1 MEIVC
6 KIINMKLYNKNKN
19 QISQL
24 KEIPFKLEREIQNL
38 FESQL
43 TELLGLQLVKSEFSI
58 KNRRIDTLAFDNQS
72 NAFIII
78 EYKRSKSN
86 SVVDQGFTYLN
97 LMLENKADFIIEYNE
112 SCKTTLQRKDVDW
125 SQTRVIFVSTNF
137 TENQK
142 LATNFKDIAIE
153 LYEVKQYE
161 SGIIAI
167 NPIKKSSSA
176 TSIQPLTVKD
186 ESIRKVTREIKVY
199 TEEDHLKNISD
210 TITELY
216 ETFKEAILNLADNIE
231 VVPRKQQIGFRLN
244 GIICDIH
251 IQKKGLKMWIN
262 MKKDTLDDPKKI
274 TRDVSTTGHW
284 GNGDY
289 ELMITNTNNLEYIMS
304 LVKQAL

>member
-1 MEIVC
+1 
-6 KIINMKLYNKNKN
+6 MKLYNKNKN

-72 NAFIII
+72 NAFVII

-112 SCKTTLQRKDVDW
+112 SCNGKMQRKDVDW
-125 SQTRVIFVSTNF
+125 SQTRVIFVSTSF

-161 SGIIAI
+161 GSIIAI

-176 TSIQPLTVKD
+176 TSIQPLTEKD
-186 ESIRKVTREIKVY
+186 EAFSKVTREIKVY
-199 TEEDHLKNISD
+199 TEDDHLINISD
-210 TITELY
+210 EITELY
-216 ETFKEAILNLADNIE
+216 ETFKEAILHLADNIE

-244 GIICDIH
+244 GVVCDIH
-251 IQKKGLKMWIN
+251 IQKKGLKLWIN
-262 MKKDTLDDPKKI
+262 MKKGTLDDPKKI

-304 LVKQAL
+304 LVKQTL

>member
-1 MEIVC
+1 
-6 KIINMKLYNKNKN
+6 MKLYNKTKN
-19 QISQL
+19 SVTLL
-24 KEIPFKLEREIQNL
+24 KEIPFKLEREIQTL

-43 TELLGLQLVKSEFSI
+43 PELLGLRLVKSEFSI
-58 KNRRIDTLAFDNQS
+58 KNRRIDTLAFDTQS

-112 SCKTTLQRKDVDW
+112 SCKGKLQRKDIDW
-125 SQTRVIFVSTNF
+125 SQTRVIFVSTSF

-161 SGIIAI
+161 GGTIAI

-176 TSIQPLTVKD
+176 TSIQPLTEKD
-186 ESIRKVTREIKVY
+186 EAFNKVAREIKVY
-199 TEEDHLKNISD
+199 TEDDHLINISD
-210 TITELY
+210 EITELY
-216 ETFKEAILNLADNIE
+216 EIFKNAIQNLADNIE
-231 VVPRKQQIGFRLN
+231 IVPRKQQIGFRHN

-262 MKKDTLDDPKKI
+262 LKKGNLDDPKKI
-274 TRDVSTTGHW
+274 TRDVSQTGHW

-289 ELMITNTNNLEYIMS
+289 ELLITNTNNLEYIMS